1 MTVRA
6 DSGTRRQARP
16 TPPAR
21 APMPLAT
28 GPMPSDEAIRAYLPL
43 VRWLVQRLVVRKP
56 PQVEVEEMVSW
67 GIEGL
72 LDAMQKYDPGKQAA
86 FATYAQFRIR
96 GAILDRLRGM
106 DWVSRSVRQKAGVLE
121 KTYRKLE
128 GQHGRPATEE
138 EVAEALGLD
147 LKGLHALL
155 SEVGQMSLFSLED
168 LGLEGGHD
176 RMQLERVT
184 ERDDADPM
192 HALLTRERAD
202 LVAEAIERLP
212 EKERTV
218 VGLYYHEGITMKEVG
233 AVLGLTESRV
243 SQLHAQALL
252 RMRGLLHEHFGDPET
267 GRTASGG
274 STP

>member
-1 MTVRA
+1 MGA
-6 DSGTRRQARP
+6 
-16 TPPAR
+16 
-21 APMPLAT
+21 
-28 GPMPSDEAIRAYLPL
+28 PSDDAIRAYLPL

-72 LDAMQKYDPGKQAA
+72 LDAMKKYDPSKQAA

-128 GQHGRPATEE
+128 GQLGRPAREE

-147 LKGLHALL
+147 LPGLHALL
-155 SEVGQMSLFSLED
+155 AEVGQMSLFSLED
-168 LGLEGGHD
+168 LGLEAG
-176 RMQLERVT
+176 QERT
-184 ERDDADPM
+184 AIERAAEGDDADPM
-192 HALLTRERAD
+192 TALLTRERAG
-202 LVAEAIERLP
+202 LVAEAIGRLP

-218 VGLYYHEGITMKEVG
+218 LALYYHEGITMKEVG

-252 RMRGLLHEHFGDPET
+252 RMRGLLHEHFGPP
-267 GRTASGG
+267 A
-274 STP
+274 